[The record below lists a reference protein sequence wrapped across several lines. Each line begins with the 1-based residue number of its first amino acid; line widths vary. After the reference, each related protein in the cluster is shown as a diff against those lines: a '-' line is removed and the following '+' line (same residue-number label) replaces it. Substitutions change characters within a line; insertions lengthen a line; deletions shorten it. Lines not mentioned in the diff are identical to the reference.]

1 MRFTGNPFGCAEFR
15 RETYDNERSE
25 ENDSEGNDSEE
36 ATFFTA
42 LKQLARFLP
51 HRLVFFVL

>member
-1 MRFTGNPFGCAEFR
+1 MRFTGNPFGCAECR
-15 RETYDNERSE
+15 RETYENERSE
-25 ENDSEGNDSEE
+25 ENDSEE

-51 HRLVFFVL
+51 PRLVFFVL